1 MPRSSKQDNN
11 DLVKIE
17 VDNLKQ
23 SLNHAYKTR
32 KNNRNILSH
41 DGLFEYLWDLK
52 EKALIEGQKSV
63 EVPTSWLEELDSDLL
78 NTRGH

>member
-1 MPRSSKQDNN
+1 MARTSKRDSSE
-11 DLVKIE
+11 LVKIE

-63 EVPTSWLEELDSDLL
+63 EIPTSWLEELDSDLL
-78 NTRGH
+78 KARRH